1 MKNFIPES
9 MPEIVVEY
17 VQRPGCSPSVWIDE
31 IRVNG
36 EYVSHRLFE
45 TILRQ
50 YKNEFIQEIE
60 TWKQQ

>member
-1 MKNFIPES
+1 
-9 MPEIVVEY
+9 MPEMVVEY
-17 VQRPGCSPSVWIDE
+17 AQMPGYSPSVWIDE

-50 YKNEFIQEIE
+50 HKDDFIQEIE